1 MRTRTVLDG
10 NAFYEID
17 EECMEKMQKE
27 KNLKENRMRVEE
39 KNKKNSV
46 LVTGR
51 KADCRKNQT

>member
-27 KNLKENRMRVEE
+27 KILKENRMRVEE
-39 KNKKNSV
+39 RNKKNGV
-46 LVTGR
+46 PVTGR
-51 KADCRKNQT
+51 KTECRKNQT